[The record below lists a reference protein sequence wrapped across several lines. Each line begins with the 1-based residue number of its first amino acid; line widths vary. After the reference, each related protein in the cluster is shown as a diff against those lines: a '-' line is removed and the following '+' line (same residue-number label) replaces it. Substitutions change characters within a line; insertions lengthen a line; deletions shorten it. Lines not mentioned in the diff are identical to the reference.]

1 MKMMVQSL
9 GGTEIDNEDIKI
21 AVEYWKS
28 ELKYEIERTKNCFT
42 LNPKIKE
49 IKETIAKLQEMC
61 DHDYK
66 DGYCIWC
73 GKKEDE

>member
-1 MKMMVQSL
+1 M
-9 GGTEIDNEDIKI
+9 DNEDIKI
-21 AVEYWKS
+21 AVEYWRFM
-28 ELKYEIERTKNCFT
+28 LKDEIERTKNSFT

-49 IKETIAKLQEMC
+49 IKETIAELQGICAHE
-61 DHDYK
+61 YK

>member
-1 MKMMVQSL
+1 M
-9 GGTEIDNEDIKI
+9 DNEDIKI

-28 ELKYEIERTKNCFT
+28 ELKYEIERTKNSFT

-49 IKETIAKLQEMC
+49 IKETIAKLQGLCAHE
-61 DHDYK
+61 YK

>member
-1 MKMMVQSL
+1 M
-9 GGTEIDNEDIKI
+9 DNEDIKI

-28 ELKYEIERTKNCFT
+28 ELKYETERTKNSFT

-49 IKETIAKLQEMC
+49 IKETIAELQEIC
-61 DHDYK
+61 DHDYR